1 MVGAKMVEGKTWQM
15 EEWPRGRWRH
25 LGKVVKGN
33 LPWVRIPL
41 LPSNIGVSS
50 NGRIAV
56 SKTVN
61 GGSSP
66 SALASP
72 QYLDDILVLGRAQ
85 SGLFVTSQ
93 LEECNGIIL

>member
-1 MVGAKMVEGKTWQM
+1 MAPSWKGGEGKPSVGSNPTSS
-15 EEWPRGRWRH
+15 
-25 LGKVVKGN
+25 
-33 LPWVRIPL
+33 
-41 LPSNIGVSS
+41 SNIGVSS

-56 SKTVN
+56 SKIVN